1 MTTIKALLKSKR
13 VVTAALGLVA
23 AVAIHLGMAEG
34 EADKLV
40 QLIEFGVGAIVA
52 AFTLR
57 DPGQT
62 LLGRAQDPEMLE

>member
-1 MTTIKALLKSKR
+1 MNTIKGLLQSKR
-13 VVTAALGLVA
+13 VVTAALGFVA
-23 AVAIHLGMAEG
+23 AVAIHFGMAEG
-34 EADKLV
+34 EADKLI

-62 LLGRAQDPEMLE
+62 LLGRGQEPEVLE